1 MKTIPAFTCQMC
13 GHCCKGT
20 GGIVVSPEEQDRL
33 CRFLNMDRVSFL
45 AHYAEKKSSKY
56 IIRSDETGYCI
67 FFKRDTGC
75 TVHPA
80 KPDVCRAWPFFR
92 GNLVDRISWEMA
104 QDYCPGICKD
114 VTHEE
119 FVRQGMAYLKSHCLI
134 HQQTG
139 DANALKVSDIEKN
152 LCQKMEPRTHNL

>member
-33 CRFLNMDRVSFL
+33 CRFLDMDRDVFL
-45 AHYAEKKSSKY
+45 AQYTEHKSSKH
-56 IIRSDETGYCI
+56 IIRSDETGYCT
-67 FFKRDTGC
+67 FFKKGTGC
-75 TVHPA
+75 AVHPA

-104 QDYCPGICKD
+104 QDYCPGICGE
-114 VTHEE
+114 VSHGE
-119 FVRQGMAYLKSHCLI
+119 FVRQGLDYLKSHHLVH
-134 HQQTG
+134 HQAL
-139 DANALKVSDIEKN
+139 DANALKVEDIEEAPPSKDEG
-152 LCQKMEPRTHNL
+152 KDA

>member
-33 CRFLNMDRVSFL
+33 CRFLDIDRDVFL
-45 AHYAEKKSSKY
+45 TQYTEHKSSKY

-67 FFKRDTGC
+67 FFKKGTGC
-75 TVHPA
+75 AVHPA

-92 GNLVDRISWEMA
+92 GNLVDQISWEMA
-104 QDYCPGICKD
+104 QDYCPGICGD
-114 VTHEE
+114 VGHKE
-119 FVRQGMAYLKSHCLI
+119 FVRQGLAYLKSHHLVH
-134 HQQTG
+134 HQAL
-139 DANALKVSDIEKN
+139 DANALKIEDIEEAPPSKDEN
-152 LCQKMEPRTHNL
+152 EDA